1 MILTHRRTYPCE
13 AIEAPVEKTGLECM
27 YKLAASISQKQA
39 KIVRSLEIMN
49 APRVQWRGSKG
60 TGRKSCHAKTKL
72 VKLKGSMC
80 NVTRTCLEGPS
91 DSPWRDAHEPEEP
104 LHKRQL
110 IRRDLVRL
118 MTKLLSGCVRSKYRN
133 PSRTTN
139 PRTTP
144 EAFVSGAFSVC
155 VLAMSAKARLKTK
168 LKAVALHTVDLRLRA
183 AKANMRDLETRS
195 RSMSQPFLNSIKYL

>member
-118 MTKLLSGCVRSKYRN
+118 MTKLLQWLCQEQIPQPFQNNKPQN
-133 PSRTTN
+133 N
-139 PRTTP
+139 PRGIRKRRFLSLCAGYVCQSKTQN
-144 EAFVSGAFSVC
+144 EAKSGGSPY
-155 VLAMSAKARLKTK
+155 S
-168 LKAVALHTVDLRLRA
+168 
-183 AKANMRDLETRS
+183 
-195 RSMSQPFLNSIKYL
+195 